1 MFKDDMNYE
10 ELNGFKE
17 ALPKGFSFAVSSQIS
32 FSEVLG
38 WEKQFAASAYC
49 YCKYGEKFHVN
60 ICKAGKTVKE
70 ACDAVLSD
78 LKEEIPND

>member
-1 MFKDDMNYE
+1 MSENDLNYDALE
-10 ELNGFKE
+10 EFKE

-60 ICKAGKTVKE
+60 ICKAGKTIKE
-70 ACDAVLSD
+70 ACDAVLSE
-78 LKEEIPND
+78 LKEEIEK